1 MENQNLEVAPTE
13 QELIN
18 AGFFKA
24 GARHYSNNGKMMKR
38 IDHRLFIMLS
48 EKECSLHFDYGH
60 VDSKIKH
67 IEPTKAAINKEFAH
81 FHQPLPEWSP
91 PKPKPGEVWS
101 DGLSTLLILKEKE
114 NVLNIEGPEYRNF
127 ESWQTAIRTNFEKFE
142 KKADSLEEYFLNKQM
157 ITQGVKVPYS

>member
-1 MENQNLEVAPTE
+1 MENNLDAAPTK
-13 QELIN
+13 QELDN

-24 GARHYSNNGKMMKR
+24 GARHHSNNGKMIKR
-38 IDHRLFIMLS
+38 INDSLYIMFS

-60 VDSKIKH
+60 VDSKIKD
-67 IEPTKAAINKEFAH
+67 IEPTKAAINKEFEH
-81 FHQPLPEWSP
+81 FGQPLPEWSP

-101 DGLSTLLILKEKE
+101 DGLSTLLILKGQK

-142 KKADSLEEYFLNKQM
+142 KKADSLEEYYLDKQM
-157 ITQGVKVPYS
+157 ITRGVKVPYS